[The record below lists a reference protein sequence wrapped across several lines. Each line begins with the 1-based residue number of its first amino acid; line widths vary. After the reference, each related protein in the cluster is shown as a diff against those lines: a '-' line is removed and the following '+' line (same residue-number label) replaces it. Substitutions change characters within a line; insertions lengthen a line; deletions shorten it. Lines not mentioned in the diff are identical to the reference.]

1 MSKALF
7 WAKRTNKL
15 RLIKAEKHF
24 SSTLNIP
31 MEYLQQ
37 EYFRKEPE
45 STVELDGADWLLL
58 FLRVKKQQMA

>member
-1 MSKALF
+1 
-7 WAKRTNKL
+7 
-15 RLIKAEKHF
+15 
-24 SSTLNIP
+24 

-58 FLRVKKQQMA
+58 FLCVKKQQMA